1 MPSRSAAPGADSQGL
16 QSHQWSHARPTPFTA
31 SRCPRHPAAHVAPPE
46 ASPHRAA
53 EPAPPTTL
61 PKVINKG
68 AAPRPPRPWHQ
79 HEADPGAQ
87 KQKYAQN
94 CNFFAIANCREASKR
109 GLTPGK
115 AANRTHSGPFPPRGG
130 RKGVRNRKK
139 SCTEVGIFV
148 SAKRIVATEQ
158 FLRKTRVP
166 SMPIRPSSSTE
177 PQRIDHTSTHA
188 LTLGKDPP
196 LARLKNATSEEK
208 RWQNKPNSRKLLKA
222 SSLQSF
228 EGRTWGSIVNNWS
241 NTTLDCYKNTM
252 LNCDHTRKYKERN
265 GAFFC

>member
-1 MPSRSAAPGADSQGL
+1 MPPSKWTCPRERMPATANTSYAVPQRRSRRRLAGSPKPLMESRQAHSI
-16 QSHQWSHARPTPFTA
+16 HA
-31 SRCPRHPAAHVAPPE
+31 SRCPRHPAAHVAPPG

-79 HEADPGAQ
+79 HEADPGAK

-139 SCTEVGIFV
+139 
-148 SAKRIVATEQ
+148 VAQKSEFL
-158 FLRKTRVP
+158 FLRNGSSQRSNSCERQVCLQCQSGRAAARSHSASTIQALMP
-166 SMPIRPSSSTE
+166 S
-177 PQRIDHTSTHA
+177 
-188 LTLGKDPP
+188 P
-196 LARLKNATSEEK
+196 LAKIPR
-208 RWQNKPNSRKLLKA
+208 
-222 SSLQSF
+222 
-228 EGRTWGSIVNNWS
+228 
-241 NTTLDCYKNTM
+241 
-252 LNCDHTRKYKERN
+252 
-265 GAFFC
+265 

>member
-1 MPSRSAAPGADSQGL
+1 MALRWNEGKSAHGYGKRKSPRPRRGKTPVCRPANGLALANGRQQPQTLLMPSRSAAPGADSQGL

-31 SRCPRHPAAHVAPPE
+31 PRCPRHPAAHVAPPE

-139 SCTEVGIFV
+139 
-148 SAKRIVATEQ
+148 VAQKSEFL
-158 FLRKTRVP
+158 FLRNGSSQRSNSCERHVCLQCQSGRAAARNHSASTIQALMP
-166 SMPIRPSSSTE
+166 S
-177 PQRIDHTSTHA
+177 
-188 LTLGKDPP
+188 P
-196 LARLKNATSEEK
+196 LAKIPR
-208 RWQNKPNSRKLLKA
+208 
-222 SSLQSF
+222 
-228 EGRTWGSIVNNWS
+228 
-241 NTTLDCYKNTM
+241 
-252 LNCDHTRKYKERN
+252 
-265 GAFFC
+265 

>member
-1 MPSRSAAPGADSQGL
+1 MRQAKKPETEERQNASTPPSK
-16 QSHQWSHARPTPFTA
+16 WT
-31 SRCPRHPAAHVAPPE
+31 CPREQTPATANTSYAVPQRRSRRRLAGSPKPPMESRQAHSIHGVALSKASSRPRCATR

-53 EPAPPTTL
+53 KPAPPTTL

-79 HEADPGAQ
+79 HEADPGAK

-139 SCTEVGIFV
+139 VAQKSEFFV

-166 SMPIRPSSSTE
+166 SMPIKPNSSTE

-188 LTLGKDPP
+188 LTLGKDPA

-208 RWQNKPNSRKLLKA
+208 RWAK
-222 SSLQSF
+222 
-228 EGRTWGSIVNNWS
+228 
-241 NTTLDCYKNTM
+241 
-252 LNCDHTRKYKERN
+252 
-265 GAFFC
+265 

>member
-1 MPSRSAAPGADSQGL
+1 MRVRAPTDTASEKARDQEEGKTPACRPANGLTLANGCQQPQTLLMPSRSAAPGADSQGL

-31 SRCPRHPAAHVAPPE
+31 SRCPRHPAAHVAPPG

-68 AAPRPPRPWHQ
+68 AAPRPPRSWHQ

-87 KQKYAQN
+87 KTEIRPKLQLF
-94 CNFFAIANCREASKR
+94 CDCE
-109 GLTPGK
+109 L
-115 AANRTHSGPFPPRGG
+115 PRGVKTRIDA
-130 RKGVRNRKK
+130 RKSGKSDAQRPISASRRTERSPQSQK

-148 SAKRIVATEQ
+148 SAKRIVVTEQ

-188 LTLGKDPP
+188 LTLGKDPA
-196 LARLKNATSEEK
+196 LARPKNATSEEK
-208 RWQNKPNSRKLLKA
+208 RWAK
-222 SSLQSF
+222 
-228 EGRTWGSIVNNWS
+228 
-241 NTTLDCYKNTM
+241 
-252 LNCDHTRKYKERN
+252 
-265 GAFFC
+265 

>member
-1 MPSRSAAPGADSQGL
+1 MIPQYNWRCGGMRVRAPTDAASEKARDQGEAKRQYAAQQMDLPSRTDASNRKHFLCRPAAPLQTPTRRVPKATNGVTPGPLHSRRHVVQGVQPPTL
-16 QSHQWSHARPTPFTA
+16 RHLEHPHTALPSLPRPQ
-31 SRCPRHPAAHVAPPE
+31 RCPK
-46 ASPHRAA
+46 SS
-53 EPAPPTTL
+53 
-61 PKVINKG
+61 NKG

-87 KQKYAQN
+87 KKQKYAQN

-115 AANRTHSGPFPPRGG
+115 AAKSDAQRPISASRRTERSPQSQ
-130 RKGVRNRKK
+130 K

-188 LTLGKDPP
+188 LTLGKDPA

-208 RWQNKPNSRKLLKA
+208 RWAK
-222 SSLQSF
+222 
-228 EGRTWGSIVNNWS
+228 
-241 NTTLDCYKNTM
+241 
-252 LNCDHTRKYKERN
+252 
-265 GAFFC
+265 

>member
-1 MPSRSAAPGADSQGL
+1 MIPQYSWRCDGMRVRAPTDAASEKARDRGEAKRQYAAQQMDLPSRTDASNRKHFLPSRSAAPDADSQGL

-68 AAPRPPRPWHQ
+68 AAPRLPRPWHQ

-94 CNFFAIANCREASKR
+94 CNFFA
-109 GLTPGK
+109 
-115 AANRTHSGPFPPRGG
+115 
-130 RKGVRNRKK
+130 
-139 SCTEVGIFV
+139 
-148 SAKRIVATEQ
+148 KRIVVTEQ

-188 LTLGKDPP
+188 LTLGKDPA
-196 LARLKNATSEEK
+196 LARPKNATSGEK
-208 RWQNKPNSRKLLKA
+208 RWAK
-222 SSLQSF
+222 
-228 EGRTWGSIVNNWS
+228 
-241 NTTLDCYKNTM
+241 
-252 LNCDHTRKYKERN
+252 
-265 GAFFC
+265 